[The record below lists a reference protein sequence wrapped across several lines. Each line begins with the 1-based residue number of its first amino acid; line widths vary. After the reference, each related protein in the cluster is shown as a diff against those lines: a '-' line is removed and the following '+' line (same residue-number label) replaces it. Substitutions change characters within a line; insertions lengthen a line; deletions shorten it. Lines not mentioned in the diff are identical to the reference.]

1 MLMNATGIARG
12 ARWSCV
18 VGLLLISG
26 CWRGSTIQPIQF
38 NHLLHTEE
46 VGLECTDCHQ
56 YVRRAEFAGRP
67 TVDIC
72 AECHEEPLTDS
83 AEEALLIEYIQ
94 AGEAVPWERLYHVPD
109 HVYYSHRRHV
119 TVADLDCSV
128 CHGEI
133 GRADKPPP
141 RPLKGLTMDFCLK
154 CHEQRGASTDCNACH
169 R

>member
-1 MLMNATGIARG
+1 MLMNATGITRG
-12 ARWSCV
+12 TRWGCV

-38 NHLLHTEE
+38 NHLLHIEE

-56 YVRRAEFAGRP
+56 YVKRAEFAGRP

-83 AEEALLIEYIQ
+83 AEEALLVEYIE
-94 AGEAVPWERLYHVPD
+94 AGEAVPWERLYNVPD

-119 TVADLDCSV
+119 SVAGLDCSV

-133 GRADKPPP
+133 GRTDKPPP

-154 CHEQRGASTDCNACH
+154 CHEQQGASTDCNACH